1 MRWLLLSGWLLL
13 SLGAGAW
20 EEESVLEY
28 ILAYNPLI
36 QAQRT
41 VTDQYQPPDTWR
53 KLLEHTAIYAR
64 AATGTSTSVSQA
76 GETTVS
82 TPMTVGIQVTIPL
95 ASPKEQREHAEKR
108 VQELAKLDEL
118 QRQVLAALNQLR
130 QQEAHL
136 AAAEVQREF
145 FEAKSKWLQDRV
157 KQGYEEAEVL
167 WDNSQQL
174 NAVAADRLKLTW
186 LIDSQRQQLAHY
198 AGEHWKALLAYLQGK
213 NKRLAKE

>member
-1 MRWLLLSGWLLL
+1 
-13 SLGAGAW
+13 
-20 EEESVLEY
+20 LEY
-28 ILAYNPLI
+28 ILAYNLLI

-41 VTDQYQPPDTWR
+41 VTDQYQPPATWR
-53 KLLEHTAIYAR
+53 KLLEHTSIYAR

-82 TPMTVGIQVTIPL
+82 MPMTVGIQVTIPL

-108 VQELAKLDEL
+108 AQELAKLDEL
-118 QRQVLAALNQLR
+118 QGKVLAAMNQLR

-136 AAAEVQREF
+136 AAAEVQQEF

-167 WDNSQQL
+167 WDNSQKL
-174 NAVAADRLKLTW
+174 NAFAAEVMKLKL
-186 LIDSQRQQLAHY
+186 LVDSQRQPLAHY
-198 AGEHWKALLAYLQGK
+198 AGKHWKALLAYLQGK